1 MAHHRPA
8 RLYWQDKFSVG
19 RSTFI
24 EVSVLE
30 REKISFDEELDQSTL
45 ELPDNWRPVGSIRA
59 IGVAELLDALGSRTI
74 RIRGRIA
81 AELENECAIGL
92 ESIRR
97 KFDNEFDL
105 FYYPE
110 EAIAE
115 NGEYPLSS
123 DDADIG
129 FYEQAGLSLGG
140 LVLEQLT
147 LWLPMRPECEDEE
160 KNGSCPHRK
169 VEPERQTEKAEDPR
183 WSALRDLD
191 LN

>member
-1 MAHHRPA
+1 M
-8 RLYWQDKFSVG
+8 G
-19 RSTFI
+19 RSTLI

-30 REKISFDEELDQSTL
+30 REKISFDEEFDQSTL

-59 IGVAELLDALGSRTI
+59 IGAVELLDASGSRTI

-129 FYEQAGLSLGG
+129 FYEPAGLPLKD
-140 LVLEQLT
+140 VVREQLV

-169 VEPERQTEKAEDPR
+169 VEPGQQAGKAEDPR

>member
-1 MAHHRPA
+1 M
-8 RLYWQDKFSVG
+8 G

-30 REKISFDEELDQSTL
+30 REKISFDEEFDQSAL

-59 IGVAELLDALGSRTI
+59 IGAAELLDALGSRTI

-81 AELENECAIGL
+81 AELENKCAIGL

-129 FYEQAGLSLGG
+129 FYEAAGLSLGSV
-140 LVLEQLT
+140 VLEQLT

-169 VEPERQTEKAEDPR
+169 VEPERQAEKAEDPR

>member
-1 MAHHRPA
+1 M
-8 RLYWQDKFSVG
+8 L
-19 RSTFI
+19 I

-30 REKISFDEELDQSTL
+30 REKVSFDQEFDQASL
-45 ELPDNWRPVGSIRA
+45 ELPDNWRPANAIRA
-59 IGVAELLDALGSRTI
+59 VGAAELLDASGSRTI
-74 RIRGRIA
+74 RVRGHIA

-92 ESIRR
+92 EPIRR
-97 KFDNEFDL
+97 KFDKDFDL

-115 NGEYPLSS
+115 NGEYPLTS

-129 FYEQAGLSLGG
+129 FYEASGLELSDV
-140 LVLEQLT
+140 VLEQLV

-160 KNGSCPHRK
+160 LNGSCSHRK
-169 VEPERQTEKAEDPR
+169 VQTEQQTEQQTEKPEDPR
-183 WSALRDLD
+183 WASLRKLK